1 MLTSFI
7 LINVVGKEVDKFNLG
22 CNVSHNYLL
31 NSFHVGFK
39 KAKCVGLH
47 WIRSVVK
54 VAQMMR

>member
-1 MLTSFI
+1 MLKLFI

-22 CNVSHNYLL
+22 CNVNHNYLL
-31 NSFHVGFK
+31 SSFHVAFK
-39 KAKCVGLH
+39 KAKCVGLL